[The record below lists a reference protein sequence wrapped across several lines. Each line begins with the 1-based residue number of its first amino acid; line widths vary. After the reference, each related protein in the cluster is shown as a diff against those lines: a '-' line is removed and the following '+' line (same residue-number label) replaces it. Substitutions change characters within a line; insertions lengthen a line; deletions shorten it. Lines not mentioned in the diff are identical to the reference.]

1 MEYYRRKGIAPEDVD
16 NQMAM
21 IIGLTEAATQGDAK
35 AAQVIVDLIGDVAD
49 GNDAGVQIVDNV

>member
-1 MEYYRRKGIAPEDVD
+1 
-16 NQMAM
+16 M